1 MKQIT
6 IEKIAAGL
14 RNTKGVK
21 PICIITTEQIDV
33 DEVCGVPIY
42 HNDLEGMSNNGVDC
56 AYFPIYTAE
65 QLMKHPLLSHWFRKG
80 CENYSS

>member
-1 MKQIT
+1 MKQII

-14 RNTKGVK
+14 RNAKGITPV
-21 PICIITTEQIDV
+21 CIITTEQIDI

-56 AYFPIYTAE
+56 EYFPIYTAE

-80 CENYSS
+80 FEDYN